1 MDHPHIRLSM
11 IAAVDRHLLIG
22 VDSKRMPW
30 HLPDDL
36 RHFKRLT
43 MGKPMI
49 MGRRT
54 FESIGRPLP
63 GRLNLVVTRGQAI
76 AAIDGLLQMAPSLAE
91 ARRVAED
98 WIRGRAGD
106 PTAPADPEVMVIGGA
121 QIYTQTLADADRLY
135 LTEIDRA
142 YEGNVHFPAFRQL
155 QPGWTE
161 TSREH
166 HRGPG
171 ADDPAYAFVTYDRAR

>member
-1 MDHPHIRLSM
+1 MDHPHLRLSM

-22 VDSKRMPW
+22 VDSLRMPW

-63 GRLNLVVTRGQAI
+63 GRLNLVVTRGHAI
-76 AAIDGLLQMAPSLAE
+76 AAIDGLLQTAPSLAD

-98 WIRGRAGD
+98 WVRRRAGGS
-106 PTAPADPEVMVIGGA
+106 TAPADPEVMVIGGA
-121 QIYTQTLADADRLY
+121 QIYTQALPDADRLY

-142 YEGNVHFPAFRQL
+142 YDGNVHFPDFRQL
-155 QPGWTE
+155 QPGWVE
-161 TSREH
+161 TAREP
-166 HRGPG
+166 HRGQGDP
-171 ADDPAYAFVTYDRAR
+171 DPAYAFVTYERAR